1 MRPSARPPTP
11 AAERPG
17 RAALDAGA
25 LRLLATGGFQA
36 TSFSNVLKLTG
47 APRGSIYHHFPG
59 GKDELVIAALDLAEA
74 NAAAALTAVGG
85 TTPTDVADAFLEMWR
100 QLLVQTDC
108 GAGCSVLGVTVSANS
123 PDVLERAAE
132 IFREWRASLAQRLA
146 DAGLEPPAAEP
157 FAVLLIAGAEGAV
170 VLSRAEKSIDPFDTV
185 AAELRAHLAAL
196 QAS

>member
-1 MRPSARPPTP
+1 
-11 AAERPG
+11 
-17 RAALDAGA
+17 
-25 LRLLATGGFQA
+25 
-36 TSFSNVLKLTG
+36 
-47 APRGSIYHHFPG
+47 
-59 GKDELVIAALDLAEA
+59 
-74 NAAAALTAVGG
+74 
-85 TTPTDVADAFLEMWR
+85 MWR